1 MSLVELSPQRL
12 AAGEQCTTDA
22 IGVSDALW
30 RYDESAGWSRVPHAA
45 TAEGQVWPRRRYAAT
60 AWSLADRGLLFS
72 GEFEFC
78 RHRDYD
84 MTGSYYP
91 PINVPKNT
99 SEWCDDCGHV
109 YRKCPEETAACDVE
123 CFKVVNHVIQTSDEL
138 GFESGLANQAADD
151 FFQCVVAYEDWSSTV
166 NDVIASAN
174 DHPYYATRL
183 QIRYISPVQSMTLSQ
198 MHRPGN
204 FWVG

>member
-1 MSLVELSPQRL
+1 
-12 AAGEQCTTDA
+12 
-22 IGVSDALW
+22 
-30 RYDESAGWSRVPHAA
+30 
-45 TAEGQVWPRRRYAAT
+45 
-60 AWSLADRGLLFS
+60 
-72 GEFEFC
+72 
-78 RHRDYD
+78 

-151 FFQCVVAYEDWSSTV
+151 VFQCVLAYEDWSSTV